1 MTTIE
6 NCDLI
11 TCNICFNERP
21 TDLMVKLINFN
32 YTPCC
37 CCNINICV
45 RCAMTLQERKYQDRK
60 CPICRIKYFKYS
72 FCDLINNNNED
83 KKDEEDTEDNEDN
96 EDINENN
103 EDEDIDEIQNMTH
116 TFFLIKYRDLRYAMK
131 KTDKVK
137 MIEQVDEWLNIYRT
151 QDGSGGRLVLMSR
164 YNTLNP
170 IRQYNPRTKKIR
182 LFRRLM

>member
-1 MTTIE
+1 
-6 NCDLI
+6 
-11 TCNICFNERP
+11 
-21 TDLMVKLINFN
+21 
-32 YTPCC
+32 
-37 CCNINICV
+37 
-45 RCAMTLQERKYQDRK
+45 MTLQERKYQDRK